1 MRCWVGVVLIWV
13 CALAGCGG
21 ESTGPRDGGGFD
33 LFDGGGFGGSGGS
46 GGFGGFGA
54 FGGSGGGGPG
64 AGDEDGDGLCDDT
77 EARLG
82 SSSDTADSD
91 DDGLPDVIELLYGFA
106 LTDPLSPA
114 QDRLVRLEARPGAE
128 ARLPIRFTVEGE
140 SSDFIGF
147 FEDSAAPYDDA
158 SSAGMYLDSSVA
170 IGAEPPEAA
179 RVVDGPRQRFLAVL
193 GTARLELEVRF
204 LAPETEDEEGCARAY
219 PFRYGIR
226 EDGRGAVSDRLCL
239 LIVAP
244 QGGDGPEDFCKPT
257 DCL

>member
-1 MRCWVGVVLIWV
+1 MRCWVGVLLMAVG
-13 CALAGCGG
+13 ALAGCGG
-21 ESTGPRDGGGFD
+21 DSTGPRDGGAVD
-33 LFDGGGFGGSGGS
+33 LFDGGGSGGN
-46 GGFGGFGA
+46 GGTGGFGA
-54 FGGSGGGGPG
+54 FGGSGSGGGPT
-64 AGDEDGDGLCDDT
+64 AGDEDGDGVCDDT

-91 DDGLPDVIELLYGFA
+91 GDGVPDVIELLYGFT

-114 QDRLVRLEARPGAE
+114 QDRLVRLEAKPGAE
-128 ARLPIRFTVEGE
+128 ARLAMRFTVEGE
-140 SSDFIGF
+140 SSDYIGF
-147 FEDSAAPYDDA
+147 FEDSPAPYDDR

-204 LAPETEDEEGCARAY
+204 RAPDTEDEEGCARAY
-219 PFRYGIR
+219 PFRYGLR
-226 EDGRGAVSDRLCL
+226 EDGRGAVNDRLCL

-244 QGGDGPEDFCKPT
+244 NGGDGPEDFCRPT
-257 DCL
+257 ECL

>member
-1 MRCWVGVVLIWV
+1 MRCWVGVLLV
-13 CALAGCGG
+13 CALAGCGAG
-21 ESTGPRDGGGFD
+21 NSSGPRDGGGGFD
-33 LFDGGGFGGSGGS
+33 IVDASAGSGGS
-46 GGFGGFGA
+46 GS

-64 AGDEDGDGLCDDT
+64 TGDEDDDGVCDDT

-82 SSSDTADSD
+82 SRSDTFDTD
-91 DDGLPDVIELLYGFA
+91 GDGLPDVIELLYGFT

-114 QDRLVRLEARPGAE
+114 LERVARLEARPGAE
-128 ARLPIRFTVEGE
+128 TRFPIRFTVEGE

-147 FEDSAAPYDDA
+147 FEDSAAPYEDG
-158 SSAGMYLDSSVA
+158 SSAGMYLESSVA

-179 RVVDGPRQRFLAVL
+179 RVVDSPRQRFLAVI
-193 GTARLELEVRF
+193 GSARLELEVRF
-204 LAPETEDEEGCARAY
+204 LAPETEDPEGCARVY

-226 EDGRGAVSDRLCL
+226 EDGRGTVSDRLFV

-244 QGGDGPEDFCKPT
+244 NGGDAPEDFCRPT

>member
-1 MRCWVGVVLIWV
+1 MRCWVGVLLIAV

-33 LFDGGGFGGSGGS
+33 LVDGGGFGGS

-54 FGGSGGGGPG
+54 FGGSGSGGGPS

-91 DDGLPDVIELLYGFA
+91 DDGLPDVIELLYGFT

-128 ARLPIRFTVEGE
+128 ARLPIRFTVEGD